1 MSELSAQD
9 IEGVLLGTAVN
20 EEFVQQKFGQGVDVL
35 LSTKLGFCHLS
46 KWNDSIFMDV
56 PLSLSLGGYKLDDR
70 QEISTTEMYEW
81 FGDDVDGIGI
91 GQKVAPEL
99 IVSKFGEPSEIKA
112 GDYWDEPVTIYVY
125 SDGEQ
130 ETCFAFST
138 DFRMVDYSIGSPEF
152 KTFTDHIPEGLCV
165 GDPIEKASALFDSD
179 GRPRYRQAD
188 DYPFLKVENGVVKKI
203 EYFMSD

>member
-20 EEFVQQKFGQGVDVL
+20 EEFIQQKFGQGVDVL
-35 LSTKLGFCHLS
+35 LSAKLGFCHLS

-81 FGDDVDGIGI
+81 FGDDV
-91 GQKVAPEL
+91 
-99 IVSKFGEPSEIKA
+99 
-112 GDYWDEPVTIYVY
+112 
-125 SDGEQ
+125 EQ